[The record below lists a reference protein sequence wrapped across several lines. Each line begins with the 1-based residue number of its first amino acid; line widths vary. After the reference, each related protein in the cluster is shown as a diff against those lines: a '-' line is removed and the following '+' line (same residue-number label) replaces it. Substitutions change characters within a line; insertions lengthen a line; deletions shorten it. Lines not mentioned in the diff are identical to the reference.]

1 MGGRKKA
8 WVWVWARRSN
18 ADSFQVE
25 REKIYT
31 TKVTARVFQ
40 LSALIKMFSYIN
52 ALRSTRQQAEHL
64 SGRKCLGELESKH
77 AHTANPTWYKNVKA
91 PAKEFG
97 LSYPNLFLA
106 IEFVGMSQLQI
117 IFQFLN
123 FSISP
128 FLLHWL
134 YSVIWIIQ
142 NSLSNF
148 ILLYGL
154 TSLPGPRP
162 PSRRR
167 PCSN

>member
-1 MGGRKKA
+1 M
-8 WVWVWARRSN
+8 RRSN

-31 TKVTARVFQ
+31 TKATARVFQ

-52 ALRSTRQQAEHL
+52 ALRSTRHGNGQQAEHL

-123 FSISP
+123 FSISAP
-128 FLLHWL
+128 LTLQRHL
-134 YSVIWIIQ
+134 NYSKFSFKFYSIVQ
-142 NSLSNF
+142 F
-148 ILLYGL
+148 D
-154 TSLPGPRP
+154 PRHANAP
-162 PSRRR
+162 AQTNASFDIFRA
-167 PCSN
+167 

>member
-1 MGGRKKA
+1 M
-8 WVWVWARRSN
+8 RRSN

-31 TKVTARVFQ
+31 TKATARVFQ

-77 AHTANPTWYKNVKA
+77 AHTANPTWYTNVKA

-123 FSISP
+123 FSISAP
-128 FLLHWL
+128 LTLQRHL
-134 YSVIWIIQ
+134 NYSKFSFKFYSIVQ
-142 NSLSNF
+142 F
-148 ILLYGL
+148 D
-154 TSLPGPRP
+154 LPARP
-162 PSRRR
+162 PAPSRQR